1 MKRKNSKKDIVKNN
15 KNYERKNS
23 KNDEN
28 KNRYKDRKKKKKIII
43 DDFHMQMS
51 ILLNKIIFRCV
62 VICTIDLNRFIV
74 LIFDHKIHEKN
85 TEE

>member
-1 MKRKNSKKDIVKNN
+1 MKRKNSKKD
-15 KNYERKNS
+15 ERKNS

-28 KNRYKDRKKKKKIII
+28 KNRQKDRKKIKKII
-43 DDFHMQMS
+43 DDFHMQRS
-51 ILLNKIIFRCV
+51 SLLNKIIFRCV
-62 VICTIDLNRFIV
+62 VICTIHLDRFIV